1 MRVCSFFDKNEN
13 NVLGFTFVNLVF
25 VHLLVFIKRVI
36 VAEVAEVADVA
47 EVVEVAEV
55 AEIAGIVRLGSNLF
69 MSMVVDM
76 YIGAFIT
83 YVFIEDGKDVV
94 VNS

>member
-1 MRVCSFFDKNEN
+1 M
-13 NVLGFTFVNLVF
+13 GFTFVDLVF

-36 VAEVAEVADVA
+36 VADVA
-47 EVVEVAEV
+47 KV